1 MSDYLWTPQH
11 GVHAAG
17 AQSVVPAHSSL
28 THQYSSAGGL
38 GRGAPG
44 GVEVPP
50 PAPPLPLPDNVVPI
64 PAALP
69 ARFADPLASERERQW
84 EARAQFRARCRQSL
98 YYFTKTVACALIEPN
113 TFPAE
118 VFKESCDLIQRTLEY
133 HKRLLLEDPRFHAKS
148 QRTSIAIPLWIAI
161 QRAGGRDPVTNV
173 CYDTP
178 DEIARAEAYLAI
190 HKNIRGTDTRI
201 AIVSEKEEKA
211 EEWVT
216 ASKAH
221 WETNALLR
229 WAFPELIW
237 PSFHTRA
244 YGYWESGRYTLPNR
258 KNPTDPNPFLRAIG
272 IRGGSS
278 GSRVDILIIDD
289 LLSEMSCESPTEL
302 AYRRN
307 YVRSISLLI
316 EDRAVN
322 DPQGSA
328 VLLVTNRWN
337 LDDPNSMIHDEHPEW
352 QIYRRAAAVCKT
364 HGYGNCG
371 RLRSDSEGEDCILTN
386 IPLWKVRVPS
396 LASLRQQLGDRIYAV
411 QCLNRPTQES
421 DLKSD
426 KLLDFRMEVRNTAPD
441 PETGQGGGRREM
453 HVVIPEQRDR
463 AAGTVRAMAEAI
475 GISQFLHIIMID
487 PAGAAKESS
496 ARQRG
501 LTARWCATWYA
512 FDPVLGRVFTLDIR
526 CDHYTPDEGI
536 EAAYG
541 LWLQACNMT
550 DSRIPI
556 ACERVGCQTLVG
568 TALRLRAQQDQITL
582 PTVIDQP
589 KPTGI
594 AKDNY
599 IRQRTGWRLNQ
610 GQLYV
615 RQDLEHP
622 RVEIR
627 HFPGSIFK
635 DWLDTEAM
643 AEEYFMSKQGPGA
656 GKGKARAD
664 RRKMSR
670 RIYATRLAVARDTG
684 RRAA

>member
-1 MSDYLWTPQH
+1 MGSRWQLRVRAAVVSSDYFWSPQQSTQSTQSS
-11 GVHAAG
+11 G
-17 AQSVVPAHSSL
+17 AQITRSPDPR
-28 THQYSSAGGL
+28 GGL
-38 GRGAPG
+38 GRGATG
-44 GVEVPP
+44 AEGSAAVPP
-50 PAPPLPLPDNVVPI
+50 PI

-84 EARAQFRARCRQSL
+84 EARADFRAKCRTSL
-98 YYFTKTVACALIEPN
+98 YYFTKTVACALIDPN
-113 TFPAE
+113 TLPAH
-118 VFKESCDLIQRTLEY
+118 VFKDSCDAIQRAVEY

-148 QRTSIAIPLWIAI
+148 QRTSIALPLWIAI
-161 QRAGGRDPVTNV
+161 QRAGAKDSETNV
-173 CYDTP
+173 AYDHP
-178 DEIARAEAYLAI
+178 DEIARSEAYLAL
-190 HKNIRGTDTRI
+190 HTNIRGPDTRI

-216 ASKAH
+216 ASKLH
-221 WETNALLR
+221 WETNTLLR
-229 WAFPELIW
+229 WAFPELVW

-244 YGYWESGRYTLPNR
+244 YGYWEAGRYTLPGR

-272 IRGGSS
+272 IRGGAS

-289 LLSEMSCESPTEL
+289 LVSEGSSESPTEL

-316 EDRAVN
+316 ENRAVN
-322 DPQGSA
+322 DPRGSA

-352 QIYRRAAAVCKT
+352 QIWRRADTVCKV

-371 RLRSDSEGEDCILTN
+371 RLRSDAAGEDCILTN
-386 IPLWKVRVPS
+386 TPIWPDRNPDPS
-396 LASLRQQLGDRIYAV
+396 ALRQQLGDRLYAI
-411 QCLNRPTQES
+411 QCQNRPSKES
-421 DLKSD
+421 DLKSE
-426 KLLDFRMEVRNTAPD
+426 KLLDFRMEVRPTQPD
-441 PETGQGGGRREM
+441 PATGKGGGRRMM
-453 HVVIPEQRDR
+453 HIVIPEQRDR
-463 AAGTVRAMAEAI
+463 ASGTVRAMPEILAI
-475 GISQFLHIIMID
+475 DQLLHLIAVD
-487 PAGAAKESS
+487 PAGADKESL

-512 FDPVLGRVFTLDIR
+512 FDPPLGRVFTIDIR
-526 CDHYTPDEGI
+526 CDHYDPDQGV
-536 EAAYG
+536 EAAYQ

-550 DSRIPI
+550 DMRIPI
-556 ACERVGCQTLVG
+556 LCEKVACQTLFG
-568 TALRLRAQQDQITL
+568 TAARLRAQVDKITL
-582 PTVIDQP
+582 PQVIDQH
-589 KPTGI
+589 KPRGV

-610 GQLYV
+610 GQLYI
-615 RQDLEHP
+615 RQDLQHP

-627 HFPGSIFK
+627 HFPGSVFK

-656 GKGKARAD
+656 GKGRARAD
-664 RRKMSR
+664 RRKMGR
-670 RIYATRLAVARDTG
+670 RAYATRLAAGRNV